1 MTNCHYIVTYV
12 ISQKE
17 SFQPQYSCRC
27 PTYLVLSDQD
37 GVRYWQQSDQCAVL
51 KEFDDFWFI
60 SQTPEKH
67 QHNVTWRQG
76 NNGNNVFQWLAL
88 YSKWEVKNST
98 KKITKLWWLT
108 VVTETEWYKQTK
120 CTHISHAKSLC
131 VFVCVRACVRAW
143 VRACIRDVCV
153 RVCECMRACMC
164 VCVCACV
171 RVRACV
177 LTWGEMKQ

>member
-1 MTNCHYIVTYV
+1 MTSCHYIVTYV

-51 KEFDDFWFI
+51 KEFDDFRFI

-76 NNGNNVFQWLAL
+76 NNGNKVFQWLAL
-88 YSKWEVKNST
+88 CSKWEVKNST
-98 KKITKLWWLT
+98 KKITKLWYWDRMI
-108 VVTETEWYKQTK
+108 QTNK
-120 CTHISHAKSLC
+120 MHTHFTRQVSVC
-131 VFVCVRACVRAW
+131 VCVRACVRAW
-143 VRACIRDVCV
+143 VHACIRDVC
-153 RVCECMRACMC
+153 
-164 VCVCACV
+164 CACV
-171 RVRACV
+171 WMYACVHVCVYACTCVRADV
-177 LTWGEMKQ
+177 RRDEARELQPSHY